1 MSVSILLFG
10 WQTDRLES
18 INWGSSLQHALIKGV
33 VAIIQEHYYRVEM
46 WQWQKKNVTMVRL
59 VGEIL
64 KLSKE

>member
-46 WQWQKKNVTMVRL
+46 WQWQKKKCDH
-59 VGEIL
+59 GAFGGGDFKIE
-64 KLSKE
+64 